1 MSGGLIGR
9 GRVSPYDGQLK
20 SGPRVR
26 SESESEELEA
36 KSPYQRFGLLFTP
49 LIVTFTVRPA
59 RQNHAPPPCMSLDMY
74 PIHLP
79 HASRLQ
85 FHRCVVMLHMSDHH
99 PETRPAAAMPG
110 NFARVIAN
118 DCTAGPARPDPASS
132 SPLAHWDPLGTWP
145 AGNDARAALTRA
157 NYGLQR
163 ATLSQVRP
171 FGEACWLYAA
181 SALLGEPK
189 VDRAAAEHS
198 IPSHDVPGAAAD
210 EASALSTPRFA
221 SGACAPVSATTRRA
235 RQAVS

>member
-1 MSGGLIGR
+1 MKL
-9 GRVSPYDGQLK
+9 DQK
-20 SGPRVR
+20 
-26 SESESEELEA
+26 
-36 KSPYQRFGLLFTP
+36 YQRIGLLFTP

-99 PETRPAAAMPG
+99 PETSPAAAMPG

-157 NYGLQR
+157 KYGLQR
-163 ATLSQVRP
+163 GHSEP
-171 FGEACWLYAA
+171 SAA
-181 SALLGEPK
+181 VWRGLAVCSE
-189 VDRAAAEHS
+189 
-198 IPSHDVPGAAAD
+198 
-210 EASALSTPRFA
+210 
-221 SGACAPVSATTRRA
+221 CAPRRA
-235 RQAVS
+235 QGRSCSRGALDTEPRRTGGSCRRSLGALDAALCIRCLCSCISDYEARTASSELREAVRRAGTLMSAHLLQMTHSAARSRI